1 MPDSSTREAQ
11 DRLFVRKGRRHYRR
25 SYSSTEWRIGIA
37 ICLGLLGLLT
47 WVAWK
52 GAHPAPDLFRTEVPL
67 LDSKAQ
73 PIDGSDGGA
82 LVGVGSRSSAE
93 DATGGESGGRSR
105 PDGAVDRGPVPQGIA
120 GSGWTEGPISQFGY
134 DNVYEKIDG
143 REGFY
148 KSFGF
153 QELHFVSMTKDDDPS
168 SIVDLELFD
177 LGDGAN
183 ALGAYAGERSP
194 DISPDVTETG
204 MAHIDR
210 NALFLTQ
217 GRFYA
222 RAIGSDETPA
232 IRSQLEYLRGVLESG
247 LEGEA
252 LPWGYGLFVGA
263 LGFGSERVS
272 YLPENAFSFGFA
284 TNVYAGLLED
294 EETELF
300 VTVRD
305 TSEDAASLAR
315 QFRDGFAGYGS
326 QVAESG
332 GVAWIEDRFIQTIA
346 GATSSGP
353 WVIGVRG
360 APDLETAERGIER
373 LRQAV
378 ANRAAPGT
386 SNIGDTEVGSTQEH
400 GAGGVGTG
408 TDQPAADDRP
418 GEGDGYDDSTGYEDG
433 TGH

>member
-25 SYSSTEWRIGIA
+25 SYSSTEWRIGVA
-37 ICLGLLGLLT
+37 VCAGLLGLLT

-67 LDSKAQ
+67 LEPKSQ
-73 PIDGSDGGA
+73 PIDGSDGGDA
-82 LVGVGSRSSAE
+82 LVGTGSRSPAE
-93 DATGGESGGRSR
+93 DAAGGEPSGRNH
-105 PDGAVDRGPVPQGIA
+105 PEGAVDRGPVPLGIA
-120 GSGWTEGPISQFGY
+120 GNGWTEGPISQFGY

-153 QELHFVSMTKDDDPS
+153 RELHFVSMTKDDDPN

-194 DISPDVTETG
+194 DISPDVTDTG

-210 NALFLTQ
+210 NALFLTR

-232 IRSQLEYLRGVLESG
+232 IRSQLEHLRGVLESS

-252 LPWGYGLFVGA
+252 LPWGYGLFVGT

-284 TNVYAGLLED
+284 TNVYAGLLDD

-305 TSEDAASLAR
+305 TSEDAASLAE

-326 QVAESG
+326 PVGESG
-332 GVAWIEDRFIQTIA
+332 GVAWIEDRYIQTIA
-346 GATSSGP
+346 GATSSDR

-373 LRQAV
+373 LQHAV
-378 ANRAAPGT
+378 ANRPAPAIR
-386 SNIGDTEVGSTQEH
+386 S
-400 GAGGVGTG
+400 AGGTEAGESQG
-408 TDQPAADDRP
+408 RGD
-418 GEGDGYDDSTGYEDG
+418 GEG
-433 TGH
+433 H